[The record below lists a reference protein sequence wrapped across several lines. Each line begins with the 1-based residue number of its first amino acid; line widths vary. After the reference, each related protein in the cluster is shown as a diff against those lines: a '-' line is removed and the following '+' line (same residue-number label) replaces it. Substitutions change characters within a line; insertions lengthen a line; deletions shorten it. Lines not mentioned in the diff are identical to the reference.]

1 MDLAVQ
7 KDYWVKE
14 KKSIIVK
21 FNVLHS
27 NQTQEVSSDI
37 KNKST
42 SFNQQIIYLDSQEIT
57 YYKMP
62 L

>member
-37 KNKST
+37 KSL
-42 SFNQQIIYLDSQEIT
+42 NQQIIYLDSQEIT